1 MGGAFGLFMSSFE
14 YAGPVMNEDLVKQ
27 TTKQQIK
34 HAFKDMGTRSL
45 SMAKNFGL
53 VGMIYSGT
61 ECCIESVSSNNSFF
75 MVKLNL
81 ICISK
86 V

>member
-61 ECCIESVSSNNSFF
+61 ECCIESVSSNNNFF
-75 MVKLNL
+75 MVKSSL